1 MNIASG
7 VSASDAVHCDLP
19 AALEKGEAK
28 LKEFIEQRLEVGELG
43 FHEKL
48 PKLKL
53 KTFSTMVKET
63 SVSVDK
69 TKVVVKADHG
79 LFAHMIVFA
88 QSRLL
93 NLRDF
98 FSYELGPLSWVLG
111 DSGRTSSKDTEVKAA
126 AIT

>member
-1 MNIASG
+1 M
-7 VSASDAVHCDLP
+7 LT
-19 AALEKGEAK
+19 ALEKGEAK
-28 LKEFIEQRLEVGELG
+28 LKEFIEQQLEVSELG

-79 LFAHMIVFA
+79 LFARMIVVA
-88 QSRLL
+88 
-93 NLRDF
+93 
-98 FSYELGPLSWVLG
+98 
-111 DSGRTSSKDTEVKAA
+111 
-126 AIT
+126 